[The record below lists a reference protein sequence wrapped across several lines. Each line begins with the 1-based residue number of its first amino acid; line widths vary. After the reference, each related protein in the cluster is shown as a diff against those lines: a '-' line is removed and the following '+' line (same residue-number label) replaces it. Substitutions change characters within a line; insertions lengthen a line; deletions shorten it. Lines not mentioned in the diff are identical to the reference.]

1 MERWWFRSIAAAF
14 GITTICCFWIVGP
27 LVSPFHDAIYHWNG
41 PASTIFIPSFLDFIC
56 VWVIFG
62 CLLLASQAIK
72 KGSAKIWTGIMFWL
86 PWAALKSLSL
96 LMNWN
101 VAPWI
106 SLGVLGICIIVYLL
120 FTLLF
125 KPMHQA
131 GFERLQRLTTSF
143 FCLVGVY
150 GALIMVQLMW
160 FGWEARGFNGPL
172 PLHRAKTSHLE
183 MKGDHPRLIWIV
195 LDELSYQQVF
205 GHRFQNLSLPAF
217 DQLAKQSTVFTHVV
231 PAGIATEIIM
241 PSLMA
246 GVPVDQI
253 RPSSTGRT
261 LLIHNMSTHRWQTF
275 DPHDTVFSDALSA
288 TYTTAIAGWYN
299 PYCRI
304 LPEVL
309 DRCFWTVDMPSQN
322 KMLPQSSF
330 LENMFNPVLLSS
342 SIINRIP
349 SAIIHGNRPDNL
361 ISKLHIASYQK
372 ISDESDR
379 LIRDSS
385 VDFILIHMS
394 IPHPGG
400 IYNQATHSFASQ
412 HSSYIDNLALA
423 DLYLSHVR
431 SLLDSM
437 GQWDSSAVV
446 VMGDH
451 SWRTK
456 LLWANSPDWT
466 PDEQLA
472 SDGGQFDDRPAYI
485 VKLPKQTKGNAIV
498 LPFDAVH
505 TRILL
510 DYIMQKR
517 ILSPEDL
524 SAWVSSLTDRK
535 Q

>member
-1 MERWWFRSIAAAF
+1 
-14 GITTICCFWIVGP
+14 
-27 LVSPFHDAIYHWNG
+27 
-41 PASTIFIPSFLDFIC
+41 
-56 VWVIFG
+56 
-62 CLLLASQAIK
+62 
-72 KGSAKIWTGIMFWL
+72 
-86 PWAALKSLSL
+86 
-96 LMNWN
+96 
-101 VAPWI
+101 
-106 SLGVLGICIIVYLL
+106 
-120 FTLLF
+120 
-125 KPMHQA
+125 
-131 GFERLQRLTTSF
+131 
-143 FCLVGVY
+143 
-150 GALIMVQLMW
+150 
-160 FGWEARGFNGPL
+160 
-172 PLHRAKTSHLE
+172 
-183 MKGDHPRLIWIV
+183 
-195 LDELSYQQVF
+195 
-205 GHRFQNLSLPAF
+205 
-217 DQLAKQSTVFTHVV
+217 
-231 PAGIATEIIM
+231 
-241 PSLMA
+241 
-246 GVPVDQI
+246 
-253 RPSSTGRT
+253 
-261 LLIHNMSTHRWQTF
+261 
-275 DPHDTVFSDALSA
+275 
-288 TYTTAIAGWYN
+288 
-299 PYCRI
+299 
-304 LPEVL
+304 
-309 DRCFWTVDMPSQN
+309 MPSQN